1 MKTKK
6 LRKTPVSGWALA
18 AILAASAVWIQ
29 ASPAEAQSQTLQRI
43 LYGEIVSA
51 ERITI
56 QDRPTGRGAQAGS
69 TVGAVAGYALADGRD
84 RWLGALVGGVL
95 GGAAGNA
102 AEKAKKKKPGWDLII
117 RLDNGEEVGIQV
129 PMNKKNRG
137 IFSPGSRVRLTSGP
151 NGETRVNKI

>member
-1 MKTKK
+1 MTDLKTRRT
-6 LRKTPVSGWALA
+6 LTLWVVVA
-18 AILAASAVWIQ
+18 AVVVTVASLPTLPAA
-29 ASPAEAQSQTLQRI
+29 AQSQTMQRI
-43 LYGEIVSA
+43 LYGEILSA

-56 QDRPTGRGAQAGS
+56 RDQATGRGAQAGS

-117 RLDNGEEVGIQV
+117 RLENGEEVGIQV
-129 PMNKKNRG
+129 PMKKRSKVV
-137 IFSPGSRVRLTSGP
+137 FSPGDKVRLTSGP
-151 NGETRVNKI
+151 NGETRVTKV